1 MSAQGIIDASLRLFA
16 QEGYN
21 GASLARIA
29 DEVGMKKS
37 SIYAH
42 FSGKEDL
49 FLKVFEQVLHHQLE
63 RTEQLAADIKQLSV
77 EERLYRIL
85 LDNIQYFLEREEET
99 AFLKRAML
107 FPPASLKEKLRARF
121 LKSEEMLSELLSSI
135 FREGIRSGQI
145 RPLALE
151 DLLASYYCLLDGAF
165 IQLFYYGRTGMETR
179 VDSVWKIF
187 WSGVADHRNGG

>member
-135 FREGIRSGQI
+135 FREGIRSGQ
-145 RPLALE
+145 
-151 DLLASYYCLLDGAF
+151 
-165 IQLFYYGRTGMETR
+165 
-179 VDSVWKIF
+179 
-187 WSGVADHRNGG
+187 